1 MLLAAYLAPTN
12 RREFGGFATL
22 RWRGD
27 AQAAAL
33 RLSGWGGALPQ
44 PARLHQHDLL
54 FHSHGLATATAVT
67 IVFNWDMVSFVPL
80 LGIQIGVVSLVG
92 RYMGAGRPE
101 IAERVTC
108 SGLKMGWSYSSV
120 ILVLFVGFPNNWS
133 RSFSPAARTPSFP
146 EAAPLAAGML
156 RLAGLY
162 VLADAMMVVFSGACA
177 RRRGYLLDHVHLGR
191 IALASAASALHHS
204 EDSAAVAP
212 VWLALV
218 ILFLSL
224 QRRFLPAL
232 PQRPLEDPDGGG
244 RETVSR
250 E

>member
-12 RREFGGFATL
+12 RREFGV
-22 RWRGD
+22 
-27 AQAAAL
+27 
-33 RLSGWGGALPQ
+33 ALPRYDGEVMRKLLRFGY
-44 PARLHQHDLL
+44 PAGVELFLNLLAFTSMILL

-101 IAERVTC
+101 IAERVTR

-146 EAAPLAAGML
+146 R
-156 RLAGLY
+156 RLL
-162 VLADAMMVVFSGACA
+162 SPPACC
-177 RRRGYLLDHVHLGR
+177 DWP
-191 IALASAASALHHS
+191 ASTSW
-204 EDSAAVAP
+204 P
-212 VWLALV
+212 T
-218 ILFLSL
+218 
-224 QRRFLPAL
+224 R
-232 PQRPLEDPDGGG
+232 
-244 RETVSR
+244 
-250 E
+250 